1 MLGFTIEKTLL
12 SERGKGRM
20 KSTVRETGVVQLAL
34 LAYTDGMPVQDSGPP
49 PICENNMSTFRHD
62 RIFATLFE
70 ATEAEQSALLK
81 ALAQARDIAINWV

>member
-49 PICENNMSTFRHD
+49 CENNMSTFRHD